1 MWRDLCYMYFN
12 IKKTHK
18 TLKDALEDI
27 FPQSWVVAVAFFLVV
42 YTIVTVYPLNA
53 DVHIC
58 SSKISGLCVLHG
70 SILASRRNRQL
81 LASVLIFS
89 GWRAIL
95 AARKRLCEDS
105 YVSTYL
111 SASENPPMQ
120 RGQACMGVCLLSPKA
135 LHGFIRRYGEEGVS
149 HSYG

>member
-1 MWRDLCYMYFN
+1 MWQDLCYMYFN

-53 DVHIC
+53 DMRIC

-89 GWRAIL
+89 GWRATL

-120 RGQACMGVCLLSPKA
+120 RTGLHGCVSLLSPKA

>member
-12 IKKTHK
+12 IKKNPQNSK
-18 TLKDALEDI
+18 RCI
-27 FPQSWVVAVAFFLVV
+27 RGYISQSWLVAVAFFLVV

-58 SSKISGLCVLHG
+58 SSKISGLHVLHG
-70 SILASRRNRQL
+70 SILASRRNRQS

-89 GWRAIL
+89 GWRATL

-120 RGQACMGVCLLSPKA
+120 RTGLHGCVSLLSPKA